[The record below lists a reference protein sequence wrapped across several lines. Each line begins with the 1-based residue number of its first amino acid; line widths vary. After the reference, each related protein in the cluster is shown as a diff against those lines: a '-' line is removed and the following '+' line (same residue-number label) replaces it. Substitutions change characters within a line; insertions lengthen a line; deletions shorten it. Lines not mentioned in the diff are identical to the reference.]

1 MKRTGKWIL
10 PALLL
15 VLVALVF
22 SYGSLAAF
30 TQSFSRISAPI
41 SAKNFTF
48 YVNESAARQQTLGDV
63 TLAVGES
70 NHYDIVLDGRSS
82 ETPVNA
88 TVQLDYT
95 YEGTW
100 PDGFAVLCDG
110 QAVSSGYS
118 RTFTNLHSAGSAQT
132 LTFTVV
138 WNNPNLGNYEV
149 FRGFVLHLTVSV
161 TAEQA
166 G

>member
-30 TQSFSRISAPI
+30 TQNFSRISAPI
-41 SAKNFTF
+41 STKNFTF
-48 YVNESAARQQTLGDV
+48 YVNESTARQQDLGDA

-70 NHYDIVLDGRSS
+70 KHYNILLDGRSS
-82 ETPVNA
+82 ETPVDA
-88 TVQLDYT
+88 SVQLDYT

-132 LTFTVV
+132 LPITVV
-138 WNNPNLGNYEV
+138 WNNPNLGNYEA
-149 FRGFVLHLTVSV
+149 FRGFVLHMTVSV
-161 TAEQA
+161 YAEQA